1 MANLNAK
8 LKTMTTAKT
17 DSAKTDTSDAQS
29 LMRRVLDLAA
39 RGSTTTFPNPRV
51 GCVLVNNGEIVGE
64 GYHSIAGG
72 LHAERE
78 ALTQAGE
85 AARGATAYINLE
97 PCCHQGRTPPC
108 TDGLIDAGVSKV
120 VAAMHDPNPLVAGG
134 GFEVLKMAGVEVES
148 GLMKEQ
154 AAWLNRGFIKRMRS
168 QRPWVTLKS
177 AATLDGRTAAYDGQS
192 KWITGD
198 AARHQV
204 QQLRSHCSAIVT
216 GIETILIDDP
226 RMDVRLDG
234 TAVQPIKVVLDS
246 ELRIPLDSHIITSG
260 GQLLVFTLSNDL
272 SKIGALIELGV
283 EVIQYDDADES
294 ASGEDGIDLNKVLE
308 ELARW
313 QCNEVLV
320 EAGQTL
326 SGAFLQAG
334 LVDELVLFYA
344 GSLLG
349 DQAKSMFSFNEPL
362 PFTNKIEFRIDSV
375 EMIGPDIKVS
385 AINQAS
391 QDSLL
396 ISA

>member
-1 MANLNAK
+1 
-8 LKTMTTAKT
+8 MTIVKT
-17 DSAKTDTSDAQS
+17 DSASTDASAPES
-29 LMRRVLDLAA
+29 LMRRVLELAA
-39 RGSTTTFPNPRV
+39 RGISSTFPNPRV
-51 GCVLVNNGEIVGE
+51 ACVLVNNGKIVGE
-64 GYHSIAGG
+64 GFHNVAGG

-78 ALTQAGE
+78 ALKQAGD

-108 TDGLIDAGVSKV
+108 TDGLIDAGISKV
-120 VAAMHDPNPLVAGG
+120 VAAIHDPNPLVAGG
-134 GFEVLKMAGVEVES
+134 GFEILKMAGVEVES
-148 GLMKEQ
+148 GLMAAE

-204 QQLRSHCSAIVT
+204 QELRSTCSAVVT
-216 GIETILIDDP
+216 GIETILLDDP
-226 RMDVRLDG
+226 KMDVRLES
-234 TAVQPIKVVLDS
+234 AVIQPIKVVLDS
-246 ELRIPLDSHIITSG
+246 KLRIPLDAHIITSG

-283 EVIQYDDADES
+283 EVIQYEAVKTDAAELP
-294 ASGEDGIDLNKVLE
+294 EQKIDLDRVLE

-313 QCNEVLV
+313 QCNEILI

-326 SGAFLQAG
+326 SGSFLQAG
-334 LVDELVLFYA
+334 LVDELVVFYA

-349 DQAKSMFSFNEPL
+349 DQAKSMFKFDKPL
-362 PFTNKIEFRIDSV
+362 PFSKKIEFRIDKV
-375 EMIGPDIKVS
+375 EMIDSDIRVT
-385 AINQAS
+385 AINQHS

-396 ISA
+396 V

>member
-1 MANLNAK
+1 
-8 LKTMTTAKT
+8 
-17 DSAKTDTSDAQS
+17 
-29 LMRRVLDLAA
+29 MRRVLALAA

-64 GYHSIAGG
+64 GYHSVAGE

-78 ALTQAGE
+78 ALKQAGE

-148 GLMKEQ
+148 GLMKQQ
-154 AAWLNRGFIKRMRS
+154 AAWLNRGFVKRMRY

-198 AARHQV
+198 SARHQV
-204 QQLRSHCSAIVT
+204 QELRSSCSAIVT

-226 RMDVRLDG
+226 RMDVRLDSA
-234 TAVQPIKVVLDS
+234 AVQPIKVVLDS
-246 ELRIPLDSHIITSG
+246 KLRIPLDSHIITSG
-260 GQLLVFTLSNDL
+260 GQLLVFTLSTDL
-272 SKIGALIELGV
+272 SKIGALIELGA
-283 EVIQYDDADES
+283 EVIQYDITDSDAPE
-294 ASGEDGIDLNKVLE
+294 SGEDGINLNKVLE

-313 QCNEVLV
+313 QCNEILV

-349 DQAKSMFSFNEPL
+349 DQAKSMFKFNKPL
-362 PFTNKIEFRIDSV
+362 PFSNKIEFRIDSV
-375 EMIGPDIKVS
+375 EMIGADIKVS
-385 AINQAS
+385 AINQDS

-396 ISA
+396 ISP

>member
-8 LKTMTTAKT
+8 LKKMTTAKT

-78 ALTQAGE
+78 ALKQAGE
-85 AARGATAYINLE
+85 AARGATAYVNLE

-108 TDGLIDAGVSKV
+108 TDGLIDAGVLKV
-120 VAAMHDPNPLVAGG
+120 VAAMYDPNPLVAGG

-177 AATLDGRTAAYDGQS
+177 AATLDGRTAAHDGQS

-216 GIETILIDDP
+216 GIETVLIDDP
-226 RMDVRLDG
+226 RMDVRLDSA
-234 TAVQPIKVVLDS
+234 AVPAIKVVLDS

-283 EVIQYDDADES
+283 EVIQYDEP

-362 PFTNKIEFRIDSV
+362 PFVNKIEFRIDSV
-375 EMIGPDIKVS
+375 EMVGPDIKVS

-396 ISA
+396 ISS